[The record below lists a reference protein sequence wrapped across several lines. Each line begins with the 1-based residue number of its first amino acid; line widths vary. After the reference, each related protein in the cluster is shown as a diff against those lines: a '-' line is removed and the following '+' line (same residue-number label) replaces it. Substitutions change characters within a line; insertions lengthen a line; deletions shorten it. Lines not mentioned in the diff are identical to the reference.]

1 MTKLLATF
9 SCLALLCGPAL
20 ADAKKPTARNYF
32 KVDLTIVTPT
42 GTRSHSLSVGE
53 GNCSSIAEKTSTYE
67 DSVDI
72 CIESAAKGVA
82 VSVGGITATL
92 PSATTPRSEY
102 RAKGEAVLAATGGS
116 VQVGRANGPR
126 FSATIAPLSP

>member
-1 MTKLLATF
+1 MKRTAFAVLWLAAISST
-9 SCLALLCGPAL
+9 AL
-20 ADAKKPTARNYF
+20 ADARKPVARNYF
-32 KVDLTIVTPT
+32 KVDLTIITPT

-53 GNCSSIAEKTSTYE
+53 GSCSSVAEKTSTFE
-67 DSVDI
+67 DAVDV
-72 CIESAAKGVA
+72 CIETAAKGIA
-82 VSVGGITATL
+82 VTVGGVTATL

-126 FSATIAPLSP
+126 FSATIAPL